1 MFPIAS
7 EVLNWLLIY
16 EKYIF
21 LALHLSSKLVIFFI
35 YIILWRHP
43 HTCFNLYWIH
53 VKVFVQAMQG
63 TTYHFSYFIS
73 KQL

>member
-7 EVLNWLLIY
+7 EVLNWLFIY

-21 LALHLSSKLVIFFI
+21 FALHLSSKLVIFFI
-35 YIILWRHP
+35 YIILWHHP
-43 HTCFNLYWIH
+43 HTCLNLYWIH

-63 TTYHFSYFIS
+63 TIYHFSYIIS